1 MKQITFIGAGSLVFT
16 RGLVRDILTYPA
28 LSDAHFSLMDTDQ
41 ERLDAIFH
49 DVRRI
54 IAESGAPATVSATT
68 DRTRAIAG
76 ADAVICTVLVGGTQ
90 VFRHDLEI
98 PKKYGVDLN
107 SGDTRG
113 PGGIMR
119 ALRTMPVLLD
129 ICRDMEQHCPNAIL
143 LNYTNPMNILCKILG
158 MQTSVRFVGLCH
170 SVQNAVEKVA
180 QWTGIPQQELDY
192 FSAGLNHQAW
202 LLKITH
208 QGKDVSPLIR
218 QAMERPEVYNED
230 PVKCETFRYL
240 GYFSTEEGGQ
250 NSEYNPWF
258 RKRPDLAARFDHATG
273 FNPGRWG
280 FEIEAYAEKDR
291 TWKQSLAEWNREPL
305 DLSRGKEYA
314 AGILNALLGD
324 HTPITF
330 NGNIINNGNI
340 SNLPYD
346 ACVEVPI
353 LASRRGLEP
362 LAVGALPEHLAIINN
377 TNARCETLAA
387 EGAVEGSAKKIFYA
401 IANDPL
407 TAAVCSLDEIKAM
420 TEELLWQ
427 NRAYL
432 PQFETLKLDL

>member
-1 MKQITFIGAGSLVFT
+1 MKQITFIGAGSLGFT

-28 LSDAHFSLMDTDQ
+28 LSDTHFSLMDIDP
-41 ERLDAIFH
+41 ERLEAIEH

-54 IAESGAPATVSATT
+54 IAESGSKATVSATT
-68 DRTRAIAG
+68 DRTQAIIG
-76 ADAVICTVLVGGTQ
+76 ADAVVCTVLVGGTQ
-90 VFRHDLEI
+90 TFRHDLEI

-129 ICRDMEQHCPNAIL
+129 ICRDMEQYCPNAIL

-158 MQTSVRFVGLCH
+158 MSTSIRYVGLCH

-180 QWTGIPQQELDY
+180 EWTGLPQEELDC

-208 QGKDVSPLIR
+208 QGKDISPLIR
-218 QAMERPEVYNED
+218 QAIERPEVYNED
-230 PVKCETFRYL
+230 PVKCDTFRYL
-240 GYFSTEEGGQ
+240 GYYSTEEGGQ
-250 NSEYNPWF
+250 NSEYNQWF
-258 RKRPDLAARFDHATG
+258 RKRPDLVARYDHATG
-273 FNPGRWG
+273 VNPGRWG
-280 FEIEAYAEKDR
+280 FEIEAYEEKDR
-291 TWKQSLAEWNREPL
+291 TWKHSLEEWNSQPL
-305 DLSRGKEYA
+305 DLKRGKEYA
-314 AGILNALLGD
+314 SGILNAILGD
-324 HTPITF
+324 HTMITF
-330 NGNIINNGNI
+330 NGNLLNKGYIT
-340 SNLPYD
+340 NLPYD
-346 ACVEVPI
+346 SCVEVPI

-362 LAVGALPEHLAIINN
+362 LHVGDLPQHLAIINN

-387 EGAVEGSAKKIFYA
+387 EGALEGDIRKIFYA

-407 TAAVCSLDEIKAM
+407 TSAVCSLDEIKAM
-420 TEELLWQ
+420 TEELMWQ

-432 PQFETLKLDL
+432 PQFKTLKLDL

>member
-1 MKQITFIGAGSLVFT
+1 MRQITFIGAGSMGFT

-28 LSDAHFSLMDTDQ
+28 LRGVHFSLMDIDPD
-41 ERLDAIFH
+41 RLAAIEH

-54 IAESGAPATVSATT
+54 IAESGSAATVSATT
-68 DRTRAIAG
+68 DRTRAIMG
-76 ADAVICTVLVGGTQ
+76 ADAVICTVLVGGTKT
-90 VFRHDLEI
+90 FRSDLEI

-129 ICRDMEQHCPNAIL
+129 VCRDMEQYCPNAVL
-143 LNYTNPMNILCKILG
+143 LNYTNPMNILCKIVG
-158 MQTSVRFVGLCH
+158 MSSTVRCVGLCH

-180 QWTGIPQQELDY
+180 EITGLPAAELDY
-192 FSAGLNHQAW
+192 LSAGLNHQAW

-208 QGKDVSPLIR
+208 RGEDVSPLIR

-240 GYFSTEEGGQ
+240 GYYSTEEGGQ

-258 RKRPDLAARFDHATG
+258 RKRPDLVARFDHATG

-280 FEIEAYAEKDR
+280 FEIEAYEEKDR
-291 TWKQSLAEWNREPL
+291 TWKQSVEEWNRQPL
-305 DLSRGKEYA
+305 DLRRGKEYA
-314 AGILNALLGD
+314 SGILNALLGD
-324 HTPITF
+324 HTMMTF
-330 NGNIINNGNI
+330 NGNVLNKGYIR
-340 SNLPYD
+340 NLPWD

-362 LAVGALPEHLAIINN
+362 LAVGDLPAHLAIINH
-377 TNARCETLAA
+377 TNACCETLAA
-387 EGAVEGSAKKIFYA
+387 EGAIEGDIKKIFYA

-407 TAAVCSLDEIKAM
+407 TAAVCSFDEIKAM
-420 TEELLWQ
+420 TEELMWQ
-427 NRAYL
+427 NRDYL
-432 PQFETLKLDL
+432 PQFPTYKLEF